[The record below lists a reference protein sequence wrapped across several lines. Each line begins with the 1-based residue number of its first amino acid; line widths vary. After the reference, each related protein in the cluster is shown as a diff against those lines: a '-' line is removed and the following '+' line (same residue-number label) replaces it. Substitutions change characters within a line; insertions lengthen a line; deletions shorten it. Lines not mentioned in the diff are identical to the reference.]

1 MNLIQKNSVGK
12 RNESTFLRDKK
23 KGKMGGIADQLT
35 GLMKNKLVRAAKN
48 EKVAKVDKT
57 IQKAPH
63 SVIPE
68 SSFKKGRGEVTM
80 IHGSTKQKATGPTS
94 RIELFVSAKNLT
106 DLDTFTLS
114 DPVCTLKVKNSKL
127 GGYISYGET
136 EVVDNNLNP
145 KWVDHF

>member
-1 MNLIQKNSVGK
+1 MELV
-12 RNESTFLRDKK
+12 KK
-23 KGKMGGIADQLT
+23 
-35 GLMKNKLVRAAKN
+35 V
-48 EKVAKVDKT
+48 EKDPT
-57 IQKAPH
+57 ILNPPH
-63 SVIPE
+63 SVIPD
-68 SSFKKGRGEVTM
+68 SKFKQGRGEVTTTT
-80 IHGSTKQKATGPTS
+80 IQGSKKKTASGPTS

-145 KWVDHF
+145 KWVEHF